1 MWKEKQGI
9 LKKSNNQEIQTRN
22 NYFQKNKVL

>member
-1 MWKEKQGI
+1 MWKEKQRI
-9 LKKSNNQEIQTRN
+9 LKKSNKQEIQTRN

>member
-1 MWKEKQGI
+1 MWKEKQRI
-9 LKKSNNQEIQTRN
+9 LKKSNNQEIQARN

>member
-1 MWKEKQGI
+1 MWKEKQRI

-22 NYFQKNKVL
+22 NYFQKNIVL

>member
-1 MWKEKQGI
+1 MWKEKQRI